1 MPALVPLLLAATLAL
16 AGGGGKA
23 PAKSANA
30 WPTAAKVTTED
41 GVALAA
47 TVALPAGAQ
56 RGVVLLH
63 MNGRNKED
71 WNSMG
76 DKLARTGVA
85 VAAVDLREHGASLPA
100 GATADRTAEDYAAM
114 AKDARAAV
122 KLLLD
127 HGVGAVIVVGA
138 ELGANLAI
146 NAAVEEPKVAGVVM
160 LSPGMEIKGVIAT
173 DAVQRYGKR
182 PLLLVTSQDDTYS
195 ARSSANLDRLAQGDH
210 ALHILEN
217 AGKGTIMFNREP
229 ALEGYV
235 VGWINTHWA
244 PVEAPNG
251 TTNAAVKVKSE
262 TMQTS
267 GPTELPTEIE

>member
-1 MPALVPLLLAATLAL
+1 MSVLAPLLLAAALAL
-16 AGGGGKA
+16 AGGSAKA
-23 PAKSANA
+23 PAKAANA
-30 WPTAAKVTTED
+30 WPTAATMTTED

-71 WNSMG
+71 WNYIG

-100 GATADRTAEDYAAM
+100 GATADRTPQDYADM

-122 KLLLD
+122 NLLIGK
-127 HGVGAVIVVGA
+127 GVTSVILVGA

-146 NAAVEEPKVAGVVM
+146 NAAVEQPKVVGVVM
-160 LSPGMEIKGVIAT
+160 LSPGMEYRGVIAT

-182 PLLLVTSQDDTYS
+182 PLLVVTSQDDTYS
-195 ARSSANLDRLAQGDH
+195 ARSSSALDQLAQGEH

-244 PVEAPNG
+244 PVVAPKG
-251 TTNAAVKVKSE
+251 TSNAAVKVKSG
-262 TMQTS
+262 TMETS
-267 GPTELPTEIE
+267 GPTELPTELE